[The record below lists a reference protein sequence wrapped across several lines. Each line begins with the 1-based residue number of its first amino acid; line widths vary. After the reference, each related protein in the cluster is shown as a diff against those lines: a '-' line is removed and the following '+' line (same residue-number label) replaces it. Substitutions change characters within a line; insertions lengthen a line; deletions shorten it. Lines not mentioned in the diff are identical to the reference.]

1 MDLNLGD
8 EPSVEYLYYARA
20 EDTERGRYIDI
31 LFEVPV
37 QRPGGDPE
45 LDEDGQII
53 WECLAY
59 DAGLGWTLY
68 TPEEETEE

>member
-1 MDLNLGD
+1 M
-8 EPSVEYLYYARA
+8 
-20 EDTERGRYIDI
+20 
-31 LFEVPV
+31 